1 MGYVT
6 GLALSLGDVNQM
18 KASDRKLLFDYVI
31 AQLSRIQEIAGNMLI
46 LLQYNNLAA
55 VLKALNPFQ
64 NFIDQD
70 KSMIN
75 NILQNAKY
83 LK

>member
-1 MGYVT
+1 
-6 GLALSLGDVNQM
+6 
-18 KASDRKLLFDYVI
+18 
-31 AQLSRIQEIAGNMLI
+31 
-46 LLQYNNLAA
+46 

-64 NFIDQD
+64 NYINQD

>member
-1 MGYVT
+1 M
-6 GLALSLGDVNQM
+6 
-18 KASDRKLLFDYVI
+18 FDYVI
-31 AQLSRIQEIAGNMLI
+31 SQLSRIQEIAGNMLI

>member
-1 MGYVT
+1 
-6 GLALSLGDVNQM
+6 
-18 KASDRKLLFDYVI
+18 VI
-31 AQLSRIQEIAGNMLI
+31 SQLSRIQEITGNMLI